1 MMKRLSVGLVGAY
14 FPNFAAEQ
22 HGVYPQ
28 AVAALKKLAAE
39 WDFDLVAVEA
49 GVQTAEQ
56 AGMAQRQLE
65 DAGVDFVL
73 VQASS
78 FALGD
83 VLLPLAQMDIPLGLW
98 AVPEPSLEGE
108 IPLNSFTGLNL
119 FASIVRVNLGA
130 RRFPFKWFYG
140 TPDDDRFQ
148 RRLRLTV
155 QALTALKRL
164 RESRTALV
172 GDVAPTFTNLTYDA
186 AGIEARL
193 GVQVEQRAL
202 DEVFKR
208 VEGYQARQVSAL
220 VAEMTA
226 RATEVAVSEDWME
239 RTGRIVLALRD
250 VAIEGEYNALALRCW
265 PEFQSEMGGIGPC
278 AAVSWLNDTGLP
290 TSCEGDVPS
299 AVSMLA
305 LHFLTGEP
313 TTLMDLVAVV
323 EEEGL
328 IQLWHCGPAPAS
340 LADQAGQRL
349 TYHPT
354 LDRASPPGTPPSG
367 VSSDLVL
374 APGPATIMR
383 FTPAADRAFLMSA
396 DVVKGPTRGYDGS
409 RGWLT
414 NLRINGEPLSVLDL
428 IETIATH
435 GLPHHYPVALGDWS
449 DVFRELAAWA
459 RIEVLERVP
468 YRDQMNEPP
477 KPEKSSEKWTWFR

>member
-1 MMKRLSVGLVGAY
+1 MMERLSVGLVGAY

-28 AVAALKKLAAE
+28 AVAALKRLAAA
-39 WDFDLVAVEA
+39 WGFDLVAVEA

-56 AGMAQRQLE
+56 AEMARSQLE
-65 DAGVDFVL
+65 GAGVDFVL

-119 FASIVRVNLGA
+119 FASIVRVNLRA

-164 RESRTALV
+164 RQTRIALV
-172 GDVAPTFTNLTYDA
+172 GDVAPTFYNLTYDA
-186 AGIEARL
+186 EGIEARL
-193 GVQVEQRAL
+193 GVQAEQRAL
-202 DEVFKR
+202 DEVFRR
-208 VEGYQARQVSAL
+208 VEGYPAAQVSAL

-226 RATEVAVSEDWME
+226 RATEVAVGEDWME

-250 VAIEGEYNALALRCW
+250 VAIEGDYNALALRCW

-278 AAVSWLNDTGLP
+278 AAVSWLNDAGLP
-290 TSCEGDVPS
+290 TSCEGDVLG

-305 LHFLTGEP
+305 LHFLSGEP
-313 TTLMDLVAVV
+313 TTLLDLVAVL

-340 LADQAGQRL
+340 LADQAGQRI

-354 LDRASPPGTPPSG
+354 LDRASPPDKPPSG
-367 VSSDLVL
+367 TSSDLVL

-383 FTPAADRAFLMSA
+383 FTPAADRAFLMLA
-396 DVVKGPTRGYDGS
+396 DIVEGPTRGYDGS

-414 NLRINGEPLSVLDL
+414 NLRINSEPSDVSDL
-428 IETIATH
+428 IETIAH
-435 GLPHHYPVALGDWS
+435 YGLPHHYPLALGHCGAALH
-449 DVFRELAAWA
+449 ELAAWA
-459 RIEVLERVP
+459 GIGLLERVA
-468 YRDQMNEPP
+468 YRDYLVAPP
-477 KPEKSSEKWTWFR
+477 SLSEQ

>member
-1 MMKRLSVGLVGAY
+1 MHRLSVGLVGAY

-22 HGVYPQ
+22 HGVYPR
-28 AVAALKKLAAE
+28 AVAALEELATA

-56 AGMAQRQLE
+56 AEVARRILE
-65 DAGVDFVL
+65 DGGADFVL

-83 VLLPLAQMDIPLGLW
+83 VLLPLAQMDVPLGLW
-98 AVPEPSLEGE
+98 AVPEPSLDGE

-119 FASIVRVNLGA
+119 FASIVRLNIRE

-140 TPDDDRFQ
+140 TPNDDRFR

-164 RESRTALV
+164 RHARVALV
-172 GDVAPTFTNLTYDA
+172 GDAAPTFYNLTYDA
-186 AGIEARL
+186 QAIKARL

-202 DEVFKR
+202 DEVFGR
-208 VEGYQARQVSAL
+208 AQGYEAPQVSAL
-220 VAEMTA
+220 VAKMTA
-226 RATEVAVSEDWME
+226 RATEVAVSAEWME
-239 RTGRIVLALRD
+239 RTGRVVLALRD
-250 VAIEGEYNALALRCW
+250 VAVEGNYNALALRCW

-290 TSCEGDVPS
+290 TSCEGDVLG

-305 LHFLTGEP
+305 LHLLSGEP
-313 TTLMDLVAVV
+313 TTLLDLVAVV
-323 EEEGL
+323 EEDGL
-328 IQLWHCGPAPAS
+328 IQLWHCGPTPAS
-340 LADQAGQRL
+340 LADQAGQRI

-354 LDRASPPGTPPSG
+354 LDRASPPNTPPSG
-367 VSSDLVL
+367 ASSDLVL
-374 APGPATIMR
+374 APGPATVAR
-383 FTPAADRAFLMSA
+383 FAPAADQAFLMSA
-396 DVVKGPTRGYDGS
+396 NVVEGPTRGYDGS
-409 RGWLT
+409 RGWLASP
-414 NLRINGEPLSVLDL
+414 RINGEPSSILDL
-428 IETIATH
+428 VETIACH

-459 RIEVLERVP
+459 GIEILARVP
-468 YRDQMNEPP
+468 YRDYLIAYS
-477 KPEKSSEKWTWFR
+477 KPSERR